1 MQVRHSS
8 IFAWCALYLGISAPF
23 VNAQSQ
29 DPTILYSDGRLDI
42 RWHFQAGVNGVAEKN
57 LFWNLSDIF
66 ATGADYN
73 PDKGWIEYYLKPGI
87 SFRYKPTDQFTLYG
101 KASAVASYTQNLDA
115 YDQGDSGRITLEEA
129 YLGGRFQ
136 LNETSGVDV
145 SVGPRELRLGTGML
159 IANGGSSGFERG
171 ALKFGP
177 RKAWEKAAILRGW
190 SGKLNA
196 TAFFIDPNEVPSSD
210 SNNQLAGI
218 DLRFDGDSEGS
229 LGATYVNV
237 LQSESAYPKAP
248 PNGNGP
254 PTILSGAREGL
265 KAVNLYGRSDWL
277 ENPYGRSFV
286 GAEATLEL
294 NPAIDMRAWAGR
306 FQAGHEWTD
315 FDWSPSLT
323 YTYKTFSGDDPNTD
337 RLERFDPLYYDGN
350 PSTWATGSKSSM
362 TFINSNVKSHEIALK
377 VKPTK
382 RDTITLRYAHI
393 RANELRSP
401 IQFGQAT
408 RFELAGGD
416 NVVSGVTDPHLADD
430 LFLEYSKVLN
440 PNTFLTAG
448 ISASRPGRGLNLAAG
463 TTLPVWY
470 GGFVNLVVNY

>member
-1 MQVRHSS
+1 MLKLKSVVFAS
-8 IFAWCALYLGISAPF
+8 ITLHLVGGGSE
-23 VNAQSQ
+23 VLAQSPDQ
-29 DPTILYSDGRLDI
+29 TILFSDERLDI
-42 RWHFQAGVNGVAEKN
+42 RWHLQAGVNGVAEKN

-66 ATGADYN
+66 AMSADYD

-87 SFRYKPTDQFTLYG
+87 SFQYKPTDQFTLYG

-115 YDQGDSGRITLEEA
+115 YDQGNSGRVTLEEA
-129 YLGGRFQ
+129 YLGFRAQ
-136 LNETSGVDV
+136 YSGSSGIDV
-145 SVGPRELRLGTGML
+145 SVGPRELKLGTGML

-190 SGKLNA
+190 SGNFEA

-210 SNNQLAGI
+210 SRNQLAGV
-218 DLRFDGDSEGS
+218 DLRYNGDASGF
-229 LGATYVNV
+229 LGTTYIKV
-237 LQSESAYPKAP
+237 LQSESAYPKAA

-265 KAVNLYGRSDWL
+265 EALNLYGRSDRL
-277 ENPYGRSFV
+277 ESPFGESFV
-286 GAEATLEL
+286 GAEASFERNQT
-294 NPAIDMRAWAGR
+294 IDMQAWAGR

-315 FDWSPSLT
+315 FIWSPSLT
-323 YTYKTFSGDDPNTD
+323 YTFKTFSGDDPSSTA
-337 RLERFDPLYYDGN
+337 LERFDPLYYDGN

-362 TFINSNVKSHEIALK
+362 TFINSNVKSHEVALK
-377 VKPTK
+377 VKPTQ

-430 LFLEYSKVLN
+430 IFLEYSRILN
-440 PNTFLTAG
+440 QNTFLTAG